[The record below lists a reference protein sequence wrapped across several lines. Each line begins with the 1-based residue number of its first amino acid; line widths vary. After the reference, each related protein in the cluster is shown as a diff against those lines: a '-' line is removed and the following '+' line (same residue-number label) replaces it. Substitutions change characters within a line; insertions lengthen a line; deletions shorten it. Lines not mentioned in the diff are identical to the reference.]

1 MDISAIETKLNGLLN
16 EINNIPPAQANK
28 LMLLT
33 AKSKPDK
40 TGLSNAEAVD
50 QSLDHLRLVV
60 KYLLFDVEATRR
72 ENKYL
77 RKMLEGQQ
85 E

>member
-16 EINNIPPAQANK
+16 EINSIPASPANK

-33 AKSKPDK
+33 AKAKPI
-40 TGLSNAEAVD
+40 GISNTETLD
-50 QSLDHLRLVV
+50 QSLDHLRLVI
-60 KYLLFDVEATRR
+60 KYMLFDVEATRR

-85 E
+85 D